1 MAQQALP
8 EREARLGRAM
18 GADEDGTAPH
28 AVVVLLPGS
37 GLPRSTRRPSAVAA
51 AALRP
56 FARRLVRAALQGEP
70 DSSLVV
76 HTLHYRYRGWN
87 GQAAHPAHDAEWAV
101 AEVVR
106 RYGDVPVCL
115 AGFDVGARAA
125 LRAAGHPMVES
136 VLAVSPWLPE
146 TEDGPPG
153 GTEEPGVRAA
163 PSGAG
168 VESPGVES
176 PGVEAGAA
184 GRRTAEQPGKVAA
197 DDAGA
202 EPDGPPRGARAAN
215 RAACESEPVRQLIG
229 RHVLMVHG
237 SDDEHTAPE
246 LSYRLAER
254 AKKSNANVCRFE
266 VHTDGHRLRH
276 HQAEV
281 AALAE
286 NFILGTLCGREFA
299 RPLVDAMAAPPP
311 LGLRMP
317 LASGFG
323 RSLRR

>member
-37 GLPRSTRRPSAVAA
+37 GLPRSTRRPSAFAA

-56 FARRLVRAALQGEP
+56 FARRLVRAAQQGEP

-125 LRAAGHPMVES
+125 LRAAGHPTVES

-153 GTEEPGVRAA
+153 GTKEPGVRTA
-163 PSGAG
+163 PCGTGA
-168 VESPGVES
+168 ESPVG
-176 PGVEAGAA
+176 EAGPAGQKAA
-184 GRRTAEQPGKVAA
+184 ERPGNVAA
-197 DDAGA
+197 DGAGA
-202 EPDGPPRGARAAN
+202 EPDGPPLGPRTTD

-286 NFILGTLCGREFA
+286 NFVLGTLCGREFA
-299 RPLVDAMAAPPP
+299 RPLVDALAAPPP

-317 LASGFG
+317 LATGFG

>member
-18 GADEDGTAPH
+18 GADADGAAPH
-28 AVVVLLPGS
+28 AVVLLLPGG

-56 FARRLVRAALQGEP
+56 LARRLVRAAQQGQP
-70 DSSLVV
+70 DVSLVAHIV
-76 HTLHYRYRGWN
+76 HYRYRGWN
-87 GQAAHPAHDAEWAV
+87 GPAAHPAHDAQWAV

-115 AGFDVGARAA
+115 AGVDVGARAA
-125 LRAAGHPMVES
+125 LRAAAHPMVAS

-146 TEDGPPG
+146 FEDG
-153 GTEEPGVRAA
+153 EEPGEGGRGDGGHRGAGAHPDVRTEATA
-163 PSGAG
+163 SGPLHVASGAA
-168 VESPGVES
+168 VR
-176 PGVEAGAA
+176 
-184 GRRTAEQPGKVAA
+184 GRAPVR
-197 DDAGA
+197 GA
-202 EPDGPPRGARAAN
+202 ETRAKQPV
-215 RAACESEPVRQLIG
+215 CETEPVRQLIG
-229 RHVLMVHG
+229 RHVLLVHG

-254 AKKSNANVCRFE
+254 AKKSNAHVCRFE
-266 VHTDGHRLRH
+266 VHTAGHGLRY

-286 NFILGTLCGREFA
+286 NFVLGTLGGRDFA
-299 RPLVDAMAAPPP
+299 RPLTDAFAAPPP

-317 LASGFG
+317 LARGFG